1 MHGLTAL
8 DQIAENRVLSG
19 WLRVFSRRPDQLNG
33 PHQADAELVP
43 IPGTHQ
49 LLAITVDT
57 LAEEIELGFYRD
69 PETMGWMSATAS
81 LSDLAA
87 VGARPIGMLLSATLP
102 AKADA
107 SYQHWIAC
115 GFEAACAQAK
125 THVLGGDT
133 SSGPLASLTSVAVG
147 LVSPGG
153 LLMRT
158 GCRPGDLVYTSGR
171 LGAGGPVAL
180 RALFPA
186 LDERPTP
193 PFRPQARIAASR
205 ALAGF
210 ATACMDTSDGLVAT
224 LDQLGRLNGVGFEI
238 TAPLTEFLDPEAAA
252 LSHRMGVDPLLMLAQ
267 PHGEFE
273 LVFTVPSDE
282 RERFE
287 AHAVSSGLHALHI
300 GQVIRNRVLRITHPT
315 PRDVDAAG
323 IRNLLAKT
331 NADPEQRLAELI
343 RLVERPVP

>member
-1 MHGLTAL
+1 MHGMSAL
-8 DQIAENRVLSG
+8 EQIAENRVLSG
-19 WLRVFSRRPDQLNG
+19 WLQVFSRRPDQLNR

-49 LLAITVDT
+49 LLALTVDT
-57 LAEEIELGFYRD
+57 LAEEIELGLYTD
-69 PETMGWMSATAS
+69 PETMGWMAATTS

-87 VGARPIGMLLSATLP
+87 VGARPLGMLLSATLP
-102 AKADA
+102 TDSDA
-107 SYQHWIAC
+107 NYQHWIAR
-115 GFEAACAQAK
+115 GFEAACTQAK

-133 SSGPLASLTSVAVG
+133 NSGPQASLTSVAVG

-153 LLMRT
+153 LLLRT
-158 GCRPGDLVYTSGR
+158 GCGPGDLVYTSGR
-171 LGAGGPVAL
+171 LGAGGPVAV

-186 LDERPTP
+186 LDHRYVR

-205 ALAGF
+205 VLPGF

-238 TAPLTEFLDPEAAA
+238 TAPLTDFLDPEAAA
-252 LSHRMGVDPLLMLAQ
+252 LSHRMGVDLLLMLAQ

-273 LVFTVPSDE
+273 LVFTVPSKE

-287 AHAVSSGLHALHI
+287 AHAVSSGLHPLRI
-300 GQVIRNRVLRITHPT
+300 GRVIPDRVLRITQPT

-323 IRNLLAKT
+323 IRNLLAET
-331 NADPEQRLAELI
+331 NSDPEQCLAELI
-343 RLVERPVP
+343 RLVGRPVP